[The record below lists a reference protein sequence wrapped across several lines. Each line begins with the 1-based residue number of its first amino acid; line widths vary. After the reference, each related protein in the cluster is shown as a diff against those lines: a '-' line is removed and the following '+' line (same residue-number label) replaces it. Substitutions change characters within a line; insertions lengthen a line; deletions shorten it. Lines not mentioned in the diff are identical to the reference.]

1 MVLAGDSNKS
11 ATTGRQNIANHSST
25 LSGEHSPAGVCLR
38 QHTEERKMDLTQ
50 LSDAEMHRLLHET
63 QTEMACCTR
72 RDRMNVL
79 EARMRILRQL
89 MQ

>member
-1 MVLAGDSNKS
+1 
-11 ATTGRQNIANHSST
+11 
-25 LSGEHSPAGVCLR
+25 
-38 QHTEERKMDLTQ
+38 MDLTQ
-50 LSDAEMHRLLHET
+50 LSAAEMHRLLHET